1 MIRIMAYHHSKM
13 ISSETGFLSLNCC
26 LFVSGPSD
34 EPQDHGWWTRFAAV
48 SQFFPFQAI
57 SLDAKYN
64 LTGVSIT
71 MAYCTQRDG
80 ISYNI
85 YAVVVLQYLTSPTE
99 EELASLSGRQV
110 QMERWSYQPSKH
122 TNCFYVFFSNV
133 LIRSYFLLYYYLYIS
148 KPVLLEFYFSK
159 ISYQS

>member
-13 ISSETGFLSLNCC
+13 ISSETGWPSLNCC
-26 LFVSGPSD
+26 LFASGPSD
-34 EPQDHGWWTRFAAV
+34 EQQDHGWWTGFAAV
-48 SQFFPFQAI
+48 SQFLRFQAI

-85 YAVVVLQYLTSPTE
+85 YTVVVLQHLTSPTE
-99 EELASLSGRQV
+99 EELASLSCRQF
-110 QMERWSYQPSKH
+110 QMQRFYQPSKY
-122 TNCFYVFFSNV
+122 TNCFCFCGFFFFQMS
-133 LIRSYFLLYYYLYIS
+133 
-148 KPVLLEFYFSK
+148 
-159 ISYQS
+159 